1 MRRFWREVTVAP
13 HEGGYGILL
22 DTRPVRTP
30 AQRALIVPS
39 EALARAIAAEWAG
52 QGETLDVPAMRLTRL
67 ATTRIDLFP
76 ERLAD
81 ARAEIAGYLGS
92 DLLAHRAEAPPELV
106 ARQAQAWDPWLAWAA
121 SALDLVIPPVTGVIA
136 RDPVPA
142 AVAVL
147 ERHLARLDPW
157 RLVAAH
163 AGTTLTGSCVL
174 GLALEQG
181 VLSPADAFEL
191 AQLDELFEIERW
203 GMTDLTRE
211 RHARLRDDL
220 AAVATYAASLRG

>member
-1 MRRFWREVTVAP
+1 MRRFWREVTVAADGQG
-13 HEGGYGILL
+13 HIIRL
-22 DTRPVRTP
+22 DARPLRTP
-30 AQRALIVPS
+30 KQRPLVVPS
-39 EALARAIAAEWAG
+39 ETLARAIAAEWAA
-52 QGETLDVPAMRLTRL
+52 QGETAEPRSMRLTRL

-76 ERLAD
+76 EREAD

-92 DLLAHRAEAPPELV
+92 DLLAHRADAPPELV
-106 ARQAQAWDPWLAWAA
+106 EREARAWDPWLAWAA
-121 SALDLVIPPVTGVIA
+121 TALDLAIEPVTGVIA
-136 RDPVPA
+136 RDPDPA

-163 AGTTLTGSCVL
+163 AGTVLTGSCVL

-181 VLSPADAFEL
+181 VLAPEDAFAL

-203 GMTDLTRE
+203 GLTDLARE
-211 RHARLRDDL
+211 RHARLRADL
-220 AAVATYAASLRG
+220 EAAAGFAAALRG